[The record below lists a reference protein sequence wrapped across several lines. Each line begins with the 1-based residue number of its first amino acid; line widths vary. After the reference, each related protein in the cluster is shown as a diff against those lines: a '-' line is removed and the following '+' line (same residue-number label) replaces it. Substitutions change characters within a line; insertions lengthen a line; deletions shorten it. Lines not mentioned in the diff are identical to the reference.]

1 MQIIYFQFKEF
12 YVPSMTLQSI
22 GFKFFAKIKE
32 VVFFVV
38 QVALTLQA
46 TLNTL
51 NHTLIPFV
59 TIVVSWKPHLTNS
72 STAFSLKLSA
82 KSRIRIIEFYKNMVV
97 MSSKRSLLKYKF

>member
-1 MQIIYFQFKEF
+1 
-12 YVPSMTLQSI
+12 MTLQSI

-38 QVALTLQA
+38 QVVLALTLQA

-59 TIVVSWKPHLTNS
+59 TMVVSWKLHVTNS
-72 STAFSLKLSA
+72 STAFSLSYQQNQGYGL
-82 KSRIRIIEFYKNMVV
+82 
-97 MSSKRSLLKYKF
+97 